1 MKIGGGLLA
10 VQFQRLFAFVS
21 FLPLWFPVAP
31 GNCTTIGVF
40 SKLWGSKSEAACLFG
55 GVEDVIRISVLGPTL
70 KSQAGL
76 VNSQRAVS
84 ITKIY
89 LDKIRHKCYRISE

>member
-1 MKIGGGLLA
+1 MLA
-10 VQFQRLFAFVS
+10 VQLQRLFAFVS

-40 SKLWGSKSEAACLFG
+40 PNCGVLNQKQLVFSG